1 MLWLIKIL
9 IAFPILGFFVVFLI
23 QNNEIVPLWPLT
35 NMEWFPVEKVGTSVV
50 YFVLFCLGYFVGR
63 ISAWSAYAPLRA
75 MLRKQKKENKV
86 LSKEHEKLNHEH
98 EKLNQQYTTLQE
110 EADKAEK
117 LHRFTL
123 NKKIKGWF
131 GSPSQEEDL

>member
-1 MLWLIKIL
+1 MWWLFKTL
-9 IAFPILGFFVVFLI
+9 VTFLFMAFFVVFLV
-23 QNNEIVPLWPLT
+23 QNNEIVPLWPFT
-35 NMEWFPVEKVGTSVV
+35 GMEWFPVEKVGTSVI
-50 YFVLFCLGYFVGR
+50 YFVLFCLGYFFGR
-63 ISAWSAYAPLRA
+63 LSAWSAYAPLRA

-110 EADKAEK
+110 EADKADK
-117 LHRFTL
+117 AHRFSL

-131 GSPSQEEDL
+131 AKPSAED

>member
-1 MLWLIKIL
+1 MWWLLKTL
-9 IAFPILGFFVVFLI
+9 IAFLLMIFFVVFLV

-50 YFVLFCLGYFVGR
+50 YFVLFCLGYLAGR
-63 ISAWSAYAPLRA
+63 FSAWSAYAPIRT

-110 EADKAEK
+110 ENEKVEKA
-117 LHRFTL
+117 HRFSL
-123 NKKIKGWF
+123 SKKIKGWF
-131 GSPSQEEDL
+131 SKPSVEE

>member
-1 MLWLIKIL
+1 MWWLLKTL
-9 IAFPILGFFVVFLI
+9 IAFLLMIFFVVFLV

-50 YFVLFCLGYFVGR
+50 YFVLFCLGYLAGR
-63 ISAWSAYAPLRA
+63 FSAWSAYAPIRT

-110 EADKAEK
+110 ENEKVEKA
-117 LHRFTL
+117 HRFSL
-123 NKKIKGWF
+123 SKKIKGWF
-131 GSPSQEEDL
+131 SKPSIEE